1 MGNASSAPAPAPAPA
16 PPPPTVTSPPP
27 PPPLP
32 PVCGSECQ
40 REKKLAGLKSAL
52 DARESSRDADPAGYQ
67 QARIAYYTE
76 LNGQGWLETEKER
89 IAKED
94 IDPKITSYT
103 TQYEQLTDQQK
114 SQSQLV
120 DMMTVLQDQQMGD
133 DEELKYLKERLNE
146 DSIKKNVFNRM
157 LELND
162 TGSESTSSTNYLL
175 LILKIFMG
183 ILAVYIVYVI
193 YLKFIKNT
201 PQPVMAGGK
210 RVPH

>member
-1 MGNASSAPAPAPAPA
+1 MGNTPSAPPPAPAPAPA
-16 PPPPTVTSPPP
+16 PPPVSPPP

-40 REKKLAGLKSAL
+40 REKKLAGLKAAL

-76 LNGQGWLETEKER
+76 LNGQGWLENEKER
-89 IAKED
+89 IAKEE
-94 IDPKITSYT
+94 IEPKITSYT
-103 TQYEQLTDQQK
+103 TRYEQLTDQQK

-120 DMMTVLQDQQMGD
+120 DLVTVIQDQQLGD

-146 DSIKKNVFNRM
+146 DSMKKNVFNRM

-175 LILKIFMG
+175 LVVKIFMG
-183 ILAVYIVYVI
+183 MLGAYIVYVI

-201 PQPVMAGGK
+201 AQPVMAGGK